1 MAMIDS
7 RLLSNN
13 SKDQKTQKLDSDIFE
28 FQTEKSLFQEIV
40 QSTPNRLG
48 QTTWD
53 LKEIRVTFN
62 CPVSKN

>member
-40 QSTPNRLG
+40 QTTPNDPRV
-48 QTTWD
+48 D
-53 LKEIRVTFN
+53 LNEIRVTFN

>member
-40 QSTPNRLG
+40 QSTPN
-48 QTTWD
+48 D
-53 LKEIRVTFN
+53 LRFDLNEIRVTFN

>member
-40 QSTPNRLG
+40 QSTPSDLRLERNSR
-48 QTTWD
+48 D
-53 LKEIRVTFN
+53 LQLPCK
-62 CPVSKN
+62 

>member
-28 FQTEKSLFQEIV
+28 FQTEKSSFQEIV
-40 QSTPNRLG
+40 QSTPNDLRLERNSR
-48 QTTWD
+48 D
-53 LKEIRVTFN
+53 LQLPCK
-62 CPVSKN
+62 

>member
-1 MAMIDS
+1 MAMIDL

-40 QSTPNRLG
+40 QSTPNDLRLERNSR
-48 QTTWD
+48 D
-53 LKEIRVTFN
+53 LQLPCK
-62 CPVSKN
+62 

>member
-40 QSTPNRLG
+40 QSTPNDLRLERNSR
-48 QTTWD
+48 D
-53 LKEIRVTFN
+53 LQLPCK
-62 CPVSKN
+62 

>member
-40 QSTPNRLG
+40 QSTPNDLRF
-48 QTTWD
+48 D